1 MDAYGEMLSLSFS
14 KKDMLSMR
22 SWNLSILFHFFRYMP
37 LFRANYSLAYR
48 SELRQYQKT
57 IHKSS
62 ITAKPHSLAG
72 ILCVIFKVAL
82 DEITIK
88 KARESLP
95 VIW

>member
-1 MDAYGEMLSLSFS
+1 
-14 KKDMLSMR
+14 
-22 SWNLSILFHFFRYMP
+22 MP

-48 SELRQYQKT
+48 SELRQYQKA

-72 ILCVIFKVAL
+72 ILCVIFEVAL